1 MAQDKN
7 YSQGRFLD
15 GAPLT
20 TGQTASTASLD
31 QGLRSYMTGVYN
43 YMVGGVALT
52 GGVAYLI
59 NSLAVTTD
67 KAQAVGKMGNKLLTP
82 FGQMLYGTP
91 LMWVVALAPLAFV
104 LFLSFRVYKM
114 SLAATQIAFWAFAAV
129 MGASL
134 STILLRYTG
143 QSIAQTFFI
152 TATAFG
158 ALSLWGYTTKRD
170 LSGMG
175 SFLIMGVVGL
185 ILASLVNIWMQSSA
199 MQFAISAIGLLIF
212 AGLTAYDTQSI
223 KDNYYAVAH
232 DATAMGK
239 SAIMGALNLYLD
251 FINMFQSLLSL
262 TGNRD

>member
-1 MAQDKN
+1 MAQFDKN
-7 YSQGRFLD
+7 YAAAGYS
-15 GAPLT
+15 AE
-20 TGQTASTASLD
+20 TAATMD
-31 QGLRSYMTGVYN
+31 QALRSYMTSVYN
-43 YMVGGVALT
+43 YMAGGVALT

-59 NSLAVTTD
+59 NTLAVTTD
-67 KAQAVGKMGNKLLTP
+67 KAQAVGRMGNKMLTP

-104 LFLSFRVYKM
+104 FFLSFRVYKM
-114 SLAATQIAFWAFAAV
+114 SLAATQISFWLFAAV
-129 MGASL
+129 MGASM
-134 STILLRYTG
+134 STLLLRYTG

-152 TATAFG
+152 TATAFS

-170 LSGMG
+170 ISGWG

-185 ILASLVNIWMQSSA
+185 ILASLVNIFMQSSA

-212 AGLTAYDTQSI
+212 SALTAYDTQQI
-223 KDNYYAVAH
+223 KDNFYAVAH
-232 DATAMGK
+232 DSGVMAK

-262 TGNRD
+262 TGDRD

>member
-1 MAQDKN
+1 MAQFDKN
-7 YSQGRFLD
+7 Y
-15 GAPLT
+15 APAGYSAQPSAT
-20 TGQTASTASLD
+20 MD

-43 YMVGGVALT
+43 YMTGGVALT
-52 GGVAYLI
+52 GVVAYLM
-59 NSLAVTTD
+59 NVMAVSDVPTT
-67 KAQAVGKMGNKLLTP
+67 ARFGKKFLTP
-82 FGQMLYGTP
+82 FGQFLYGTP
-91 LMWVVALAPLAFV
+91 FMWVIALAPLAFV
-104 LFLSFRVYKM
+104 FFLAFRVYKM
-114 SLAATQIAFWAFAAV
+114 SLISTQIAFWAFAAV

-143 QSIAQTFFI
+143 QSVAQTFFI

-185 ILASLVNIWMQSSA
+185 VLAGLVNIFLQSSA
-199 MQFAISAIGLLIF
+199 LQFAISAIGVLVF
-212 AGLTAYDTQSI
+212 GALTAYDTQNI
-223 KDNYYAVAH
+223 KDHYYEVAH
-232 DATAMGK
+232 DAAAMGK

-262 TGNRD
+262 IGDRD

>member
-1 MAQDKN
+1 MAQFDKN
-7 YSQGRFLD
+7 Y
-15 GAPLT
+15 A
-20 TGQTASTASLD
+20 TGSYTADSAATMD
-31 QGLRSYMTGVYN
+31 QALRRYMTSVYN
-43 YMVGGVALT
+43 YMAGGVALT

-59 NSLAVTTD
+59 SSLAVTTD
-67 KAQAVGKMGNKLLTP
+67 KAQAVGRMGNKMLTP

-104 LFLSFRVYKM
+104 FFLSFRVYKM
-114 SLAATQIAFWAFAAV
+114 SLAATQISFWLFAAV
-129 MGASL
+129 MGASM
-134 STILLRYTG
+134 STLLLRYTG
-143 QSIAQTFFI
+143 QSVAQTFFI

-170 LSGMG
+170 LSGWG

-185 ILASLVNIWMQSSA
+185 ILASLVNIYFQSSA

-212 AGLTAYDTQSI
+212 SGLTAYDTQNI
-223 KDNYYAVAH
+223 KDGFYAVAH
-232 DATAMGK
+232 DSGVMAK